1 MNAKIINA
9 ASIDGKI
16 AWNDVIQALHDGHK
30 RPRAEIKDIIIGAMD
45 HSFLNRAAWI
55 DGLGGG
61 IKSVTVFPNN
71 PSKNPDLPTVQGV
84 FLLFDEGT
92 GALKAIIDG
101 PLITHWKTAADS
113 VLGARLLARK
123 GAARVLIIGAGAL
136 AASLVE
142 AYGDGLPQL
151 ENIGV
156 WGRQTEK
163 AERVAKN
170 SGRANVRAI
179 DGDLEDAVRK
189 SDIIVTATSS
199 PTPVLLGEW
208 VGRGTHVD
216 LVGAF
221 RSDMREADDALMRKG
236 RIFVDSYETTIAHIG
251 ELAIPIASGVILPS
265 DVLGDLY
272 ALVAGL
278 EGRRTD
284 DDITIFKNGGG
295 AHLDVMTAALMCES
309 V

>member
-1 MNAKIINA
+1 M
-9 ASIDGKI
+9 
-16 AWNDVIQALHDGHK
+16 
-30 RPRAEIKDIIIGAMD
+30 
-45 HSFLNRAAWI
+45 
-55 DGLGGG
+55 
-61 IKSVTVFPNN
+61 
-71 PSKNPDLPTVQGV
+71 
-84 FLLFDEGT
+84 
-92 GALKAIIDG
+92 
-101 PLITHWKTAADS
+101 
-113 VLGARLLARK
+113 
-123 GAARVLIIGAGAL
+123 
-136 AASLVE
+136 
-142 AYGDGLPQL
+142 PQL

-272 ALVAGL
+272 ALVAGH

-295 AHLDVMTAALMCES
+295 AHLDVMTAALMCER